1 LQSEVPLYLY
11 NFSRSAKKRKKEG
24 AAILPAFSNAGF
36 FAAVS
41 MKIVRWIDNPAEL
54 RQAAELLEAE
64 QAIVKAGGRF
74 AVVSVAGDEW
84 QVTRRLG
91 DVEELHKE
99 ANWKPETY

>member
-1 LQSEVPLYLY
+1 
-11 NFSRSAKKRKKEG
+11 
-24 AAILPAFSNAGF
+24 
-36 FAAVS
+36 

-54 RQAAELLEAE
+54 RQAAELLEAG

-74 AVVSVAGDEW
+74 AVVSVAGGEWHVMGDEW